1 MPKKKPRKCWSI
13 GMELEKF
20 KLCLWSLKGKAVSR
34 IVLGFNSLEAQ
45 KIGNLLQT
53 AYELGIKEGLSRK

>member
-1 MPKKKPRKCWSI
+1 
-13 GMELEKF
+13 MELEKF